1 MKTLGL
7 HMIARNSEETLAQT
21 LECVKGVFEQI
32 IVVDTGSEDSTIEVA
47 KSYGAEV
54 YEFPWIDDFS
64 AARNEALSKITC
76 DWAMWLDTG
85 DIIKPPSVKGLL
97 GMKNSDLF
105 QSDNIDLIWVP
116 INRKLD
122 DQGNPLFTMVVPRI
136 ARMKAKPI
144 WERPIHE
151 TITTTD
157 PPAPDIRNAL
167 FDTVVVDDPYSD
179 LVGGAVRNLSILD
192 RLITEGDDSARTKFY
207 RAQELR
213 DLGRTQEAIDQWTD
227 FVTTNPQTWEYYDA
241 LMNIG
246 RCYFNRNDEAL
257 GDKTNAAGVWLNAIG
272 HDPDQPDAWF
282 SIATLF
288 HESGQKEKSIPF
300 WRATMDMVSDADG
313 RPRNQMMYKDGP
325 YAALAYAY
333 VDLNDPEKALE
344 MFRKAN
350 KIADDKTKW
359 KVQIGELKDHIKN
372 LKANAPK

>member
-1 MKTLGL
+1 MKKLGL

-32 IVVDTGSEDSTIEVA
+32 VVVDTGSEDSTIEVA

-179 LVGGAVRNLSILD
+179 LVGGAVRNLRILD
-192 RLITEGDDSARTKFY
+192 RLIAEGDDSARTKFY

-246 RCYFNRNDEAL
+246 RCYYNRNDEAL

-325 YAALAYAY
+325 YAALAFAY

-359 KVQIGELKDHIKN
+359 KVQIGELKDLIKN

>member
-1 MKTLGL
+1 VKKLGL

-32 IVVDTGSEDSTIEVA
+32 VVVDTGSEDSTIEVA

-179 LVGGAVRNLSILD
+179 LVGGAVRNLRILD
-192 RLITEGDDSARTKFY
+192 RLIAEGDDSARTKFY

-246 RCYFNRNDEAL
+246 RCYYNRNDEAL

-325 YAALAYAY
+325 YAALAFAY

-359 KVQIGELKDHIKN
+359 KVQIGELKDLIKN